1 MGIIDWLLAAYLA
14 KKTHNAVN
22 RPTVTSSRGIYDV
35 IGMEPSGASQWKVYI
50 RKRGDN
56 SMSRQSFYIDSA
68 VQQHSEG
75 GDTFS
80 IFWPGK

>member
-1 MGIIDWLLAAYLA
+1 
-14 KKTHNAVN
+14 
-22 RPTVTSSRGIYDV
+22 
-35 IGMEPSGASQWKVYI
+35 MEPSGASQWKVYI